1 MATKKRKAASIED
14 AQISITEVL
23 DTLRCTR
30 KQFDAIIA
38 KVCIKLVLCVR
49 IGHIDDS

>member
-1 MATKKRKAASIED
+1 MATKKRKAAAIEK

-23 DTLRCTR
+23 DTLRFTR

-38 KVCIKLVLCVR
+38 KVCVSMVGESKDWVE
-49 IGHIDDS
+49 SK